1 MKKLQVRKK
10 KSRATIGG
18 TSQSAFA
25 DREKTASSKQPPE
38 KSARVSK

>member
-25 DREKTASSKQPPE
+25 DREKIASSTKPPKKG
-38 KSARVSK
+38 KS